1 MHSIDNMLTD
11 DVLEAAAKLHAK
23 PEHALG
29 LLQDFRS
36 QLSGKLFAGTDTD
49 AFVMANLIAVLVQ
62 APREKKVMRRSKVM
76 LRSVEPDKFAKVAV
90 VNAIRYLAGVS
101 LKVAL
106 DIAVNVN
113 LGSVEEIEAEYDDE
127 SAAVLKLHGIEV
139 IRAY

>member
-106 DIAVNVN
+106 DIAFNVN
-113 LGSVEEIEAEYDDE
+113 LGNTEEIEAEYDDE
-127 SAAVLKLHGIEV
+127 SAAVLKRYGIEV

>member
-1 MHSIDNMLTD
+1 MHSINALLTD
-11 DVLEAAAKLHAK
+11 AVLKTAAELHAK

-49 AFVMANLIAVLVQ
+49 AFVMANLIAVLLK
-62 APREKKVMRRSKVM
+62 APSAKKVT
-76 LRSVEPDKFAKVAV
+76 LRSVEPDKFDKVAV

-113 LGSVEEIEAEYDDE
+113 LGNTEEIEAEYDDE
-127 SAAVLKLHGIEV
+127 SAAVLKRHGIELTLSGEPT
-139 IRAY
+139 